1 MNKSK
6 IIRIFKYI
14 VINFTILIVLFLI
27 LEIIAFSIK
36 LNVLKKEGC
45 FSSKT
50 IIECIQ
56 DTSRYFYNC
65 YKNNKN
71 SPINIY
77 EMRKP
82 IIKNNNGSIILLGCS
97 YTYGRLLKDNETF
110 GSILSDYTNK
120 SVYNWGI
127 SFTSPREI
135 LYLLQHKDIISK
147 LIKDENSDKVEYVIY
162 TFISDHIFRLY
173 YNLAEYSPIYKLKN
187 NTELVYKKNSIYNAT
202 FFSREIQKI
211 KYYFSSDE
219 DKNNLFY
226 IYINSIDK
234 EIKKNFKYKN
244 KETKF
249 IILVYGDNS
258 IIDWDKISKIDDNI
272 IIVKITDIIETN
284 IDDDKYVISKY
295 DCHPNAQA
303 WNLIV
308 PALMKYI
315 ESIE

>member
-1 MNKSK
+1 M
-6 IIRIFKYI
+6 
-14 VINFTILIVLFLI
+14 
-27 LEIIAFSIK
+27 
-36 LNVLKKEGC
+36 
-45 FSSKT
+45 
-50 IIECIQ
+50 
-56 DTSRYFYNC
+56 
-65 YKNNKN
+65 
-71 SPINIY
+71 
-77 EMRKP
+77 
-82 IIKNNNGSIILLGCS
+82 GCS

-127 SFTSPREI
+127 SSTSPREI

>member
-82 IIKNNNGSIILLGCS
+82 IMFN
-97 YTYGRLLKDNETF
+97 
-110 GSILSDYTNK
+110 
-120 SVYNWGI
+120 
-127 SFTSPREI
+127 
-135 LYLLQHKDIISK
+135 
-147 LIKDENSDKVEYVIY
+147 
-162 TFISDHIFRLY
+162 
-173 YNLAEYSPIYKLKN
+173 
-187 NTELVYKKNSIYNAT
+187 
-202 FFSREIQKI
+202 
-211 KYYFSSDE
+211 
-219 DKNNLFY
+219 
-226 IYINSIDK
+226 
-234 EIKKNFKYKN
+234 
-244 KETKF
+244 
-249 IILVYGDNS
+249 
-258 IIDWDKISKIDDNI
+258 NI
-272 IIVKITDIIETN
+272 IG
-284 IDDDKYVISKY
+284 
-295 DCHPNAQA
+295 
-303 WNLIV
+303 L
-308 PALMKYI
+308 LLYI
-315 ESIE
+315 WTFT